1 MASLCGRVTLPGEL
15 EADTHRSLGRNHD
28 RALVPTPSG
37 LRQTGEGL
45 DTRRQL
51 LYQLSL
57 VKGRSD
63 CQAKGLE
70 QETPRE
76 GGQEDRRQLRDPRAT
91 RENRE
96 LCGYPWVP
104 LTVKKRQDMAL
115 RGAQSQCSKL
125 HPQ

>member
-1 MASLCGRVTLPGEL
+1 MTLPGEL
-15 EADTHRSLGRNHD
+15 EADTHGSLGRNHD

-51 LYQLSL
+51 LYRLSL

-63 CQAKGLE
+63 CQAKVLSKRY
-70 QETPRE
+70 RE
-76 GGQEDRRQLRDPRAT
+76 REGQEDRRQLRDPRAT

-96 LCGYPWVP
+96 LLWVP
-104 LTVKKRQDMAL
+104 LGPTHSQEKAGHGSA
-115 RGAQSQCSKL
+115 RGTESM
-125 HPQ
+125 